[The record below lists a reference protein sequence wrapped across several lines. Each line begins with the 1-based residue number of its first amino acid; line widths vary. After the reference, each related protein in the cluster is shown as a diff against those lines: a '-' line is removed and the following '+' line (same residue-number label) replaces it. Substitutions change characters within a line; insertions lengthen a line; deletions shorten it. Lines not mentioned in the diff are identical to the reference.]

1 MNRVRTIGRIALGL
15 VSLTVLLV
23 LILDFAF
30 GLLPDEV
37 QNSRR
42 IRERIAAS
50 LAVQLTSLV
59 EADDRRTIQRTID
72 TAVTKEGEILSV
84 GVRRD
89 NGELLVASGD
99 HGTHWVVTQEG
110 KSTLTHVV
118 VPVYSGKERWGQVEM
133 SFKPVGPQSALE
145 WMRHPTVLLIMAL
158 SIGGFCFYYFYL
170 RKVLQHLDPTTV
182 IPDRVRMAFD
192 TLVEGVLV
200 IDTKGRI
207 NMANSAFRSLH
218 PAAST
223 GLLGQNVAQLEW
235 LKGSLPADP
244 AEHPWN
250 EAMASREPVL
260 GTVVEIPQGGNTLR
274 KTVLNCSPIVDNVG
288 RARGC
293 LATFDDVTELEE
305 KNAALQKALDELE
318 ASREKIEEQ
327 NKELAV
333 MAARDSLTGCL
344 NRRAFFAEMDKIY
357 ASAITED
364 LELCVIMCDIDHFKS
379 INDRFGHAVGDEA
392 IKQMA
397 RILTSSIRGHDLL
410 CRYGG
415 EDFVIALPNTTVEKA
430 AEIAKRI
437 RRRVESEAGPGIREV
452 EGLRMTASFGVSTI
466 RFGGTSVNEL
476 VEQAD
481 QALYAAKKSGRNRA
495 LRWDELDE
503 EAQSVAVAS

>member
-1 MNRVRTIGRIALGL
+1 MSRVRTIGRIALGL

-59 EADDRRTIQRTID
+59 EADDQRTIQRTVD
-72 TAVTKEGEILSV
+72 TAVTKGGEILSV
-84 GVRRD
+84 GVRRTG
-89 NGELLVASGD
+89 GELVVKSGE
-99 HGTHWVVTQEG
+99 HETHWIPVSDG
-110 KSTLTHVV
+110 KSTLTHVA
-118 VPVYSGKERWGQVEM
+118 VPVYAGKDRWGVVEM
-133 SFKPVGPQSALE
+133 AFTPVGPQSWLE
-145 WMRHPTVLLIMAL
+145 WMRHPTVLLILAL
-158 SIGGFCFYYFYL
+158 SIGGFAFYYFYL
-170 RKVLQHLDPTTV
+170 RKVLQHLDPTAV

-192 TLVEGVLV
+192 TLAEGVLV
-200 IDTKGRI
+200 VDTKGRI
-207 NMANSAFRSLH
+207 NMANSAFRNLH
-218 PAAST
+218 PQAAT
-223 GLLGQNVAQLEW
+223 GLLGQNVGALDW
-235 LKGSLPADP
+235 LKASLSADP
-244 AEHPWN
+244 ADHPWN
-250 EAMASREPVL
+250 QAMASREPVL
-260 GTVVEIPQGGNTLR
+260 GSVIEIPQGGKSR
-274 KTVLNCSPIVDNVG
+274 KAVMNCSPIVDNVG

-318 ASREKIEEQ
+318 SSREKIEEQ

-357 ASAITED
+357 ASAVTED
-364 LELCVIMCDIDHFKS
+364 LELCVIMVDIDHFKS

-397 RILTSSIRGHDLL
+397 RILASSIRGHDLL

-415 EDFVIALPNTTVEKA
+415 EEFVVALPNTTVEKS

-437 RRRVESEAGPGIREV
+437 RRRVESEAGPGIRGV

-466 RFGGTSVNEL
+466 RFGCTSVGEL

-495 LRWDELDE
+495 LRWDELE
-503 EAQSVAVAS
+503 PEAQAVAVAH

>member
-15 VSLTVLLV
+15 VSLTILLV

-37 QNSRR
+37 QNARR
-42 IRERIAAS
+42 IRERIAAAI
-50 LAVQLTSLV
+50 AVQLTSLV
-59 EADDRRTIQRTID
+59 EADDQRTIQRTID

-84 GVRRD
+84 GVRRN
-89 NGELLVASGD
+89 NGELMVKSGD
-99 HGTHWVVTQEG
+99 HEKHWVTTQEG

-118 VPVYSGKERWGQVEM
+118 VPVYAGKDRWGQVEM
-133 SFKPVGPQSALE
+133 SFKPVGPQSWLD
-145 WMRHPTVLLIMAL
+145 WMHHPTVLLVMAL
-158 SIGGFCFYYFYL
+158 SIGGFVFYYFYL
-170 RKVLQHLDPTTV
+170 RKVLQHLDPTSV

-192 TLVEGVLV
+192 TLAEGVLV

-207 NMANSAFRSLH
+207 NMANSAFRHLH
-218 PAAST
+218 PQAAT
-223 GLLGQNVAQLEW
+223 GLLGQNVGQLDW
-235 LKGSLPADP
+235 LKASLPTDP
-244 AEHPWN
+244 TLYPWN
-250 EAMASREPVL
+250 QAMESREPVL
-260 GTVVEIPQGGNTLR
+260 GTVMEIPQGGMKR
-274 KTVLNCSPIVDNVG
+274 KAVMNCSPIVDNVG
-288 RARGC
+288 RSRGC

-305 KNAALQKALDELE
+305 KNAALQRALEELE

-344 NRRAFFAEMDKIY
+344 NRRAFFAEMEQIY
-357 ASAITED
+357 ASAVTED
-364 LELCVIMCDIDHFKS
+364 LELCVIMVDIDHFKA

-397 RILTSSIRGHDLL
+397 RILASSIRGHDLL

-415 EDFVIALPNTTVEKA
+415 EEFVMALPNTTIEKA

-437 RRRVESEAGPGIREV
+437 RRRVESEAGPGIRGV
-452 EGLRMTASFGVSTI
+452 EGLQMTASFGVSTM
-466 RFGGTSVNEL
+466 RFGCTQFSEL
-476 VEQAD
+476 VDQAD
-481 QALYAAKKSGRNRA
+481 QALYAAKKAGRNRA

-503 EAQSVAVAS
+503 EAQAVAVH